1 MLATQIEVSDGTLS
15 IINVGIQ
22 FFEQDDI
29 SVSLDQS
36 DVPLVL
42 GVDYVWSAS
51 TTITFLPSTSVPFG
65 TVPNGVEVIVRRDT
79 KNDNMYNVLDGG
91 APFSRLTLDE
101 NYKQLLY
108 LTQEFSEGLGLDGLR
123 NNLNMNGYRVLNI
136 GTPVNYGDAVNKGY
150 ADTQT
155 AQTISYVEAL
165 NTRTLRTPEVIDV
178 LPPAASRANKVLG
191 FDFSGRPIASLPL
204 SGSAAE
210 LALDLAD
217 ASDPYKGAAMLGYSY
232 PGIDAVARTVYA
244 RLTDAITVQDFGA
257 IGDGVADDTGA
268 IRAALTH
275 VGAYGGCLQFGAGK
289 IYKVDPLS
297 IVIEQHLY
305 VYLQG
310 NGAVLLS
317 TNPGTT
323 TRSITLRGKA
333 GADIFV
339 EKLTVDHVTQPD
351 YLSGNGVAETGALT
365 IEPYNYAAGEYF
377 DTVDVDQ
384 CDIESSWWAGIR
396 VYLPRV
402 AYVTRCRVHNA
413 KGSGI
418 FGSVRESAFVSSNEV
433 WNTSDD
439 CIFFGGTVAVPGKT
453 FHAFANM
460 VGRNGAKGIGA
471 AGFSNISMWSNTTDD
486 TSAFGLVAYSG
497 TEATDTWGPVDSVV
511 FTGNTVGKVRGSVNN
526 VSGTKSGIYVRGDA
540 TRRPRMVSFNGNSI
554 RDTDEYAVRCD
565 TADMVT
571 IVGQNI
577 DANGGVLVGGAAG
590 YGTSKLHM
598 VDNNI
603 KVISNNAVALF
614 DVDKFAITGN
624 RLSGYTAAPIAGQRC
639 SNGTIDRNLL
649 DGSTQAYS
657 FTSSTNVK
665 FGGFN
670 YTVSAY
676 TAGTASADPTN
687 PVAMHRSLQQAAN
700 SAVTAILTIM
710 GDVVLTGAL
719 SGAQGIMNLGVQPLV
734 TQNIPVTCWNG
745 TAFTLATLQIRNS
758 SNGLCVLYGAPTG
771 TVKVSVCGIIKLD

>member
-1 MLATQIEVSDGTLS
+1 MAIYDAPESLHVGTGSETVFGFNWPYLLPRDLRVTVNGIAVVTVLASPNQVAIVPAPAALS
-15 IINVGIQ
+15 IVRIYRNTPAQNPTYLFATGI
-22 FFEQDDI
+22 
-29 SVSLDQS
+29 
-36 DVPLVL
+36 PM
-42 GVDYVWSAS
+42 
-51 TTITFLPSTSVPFG
+51 LPKY
-65 TVPNGVEVIVRRDT
+65 I
-79 KNDNMYNVLDGG
+79 DG
-91 APFSRLTLDE
+91 
-101 NYKQLLY
+101 NNKQLLY
-108 LTQEFSEGLGLDGLR
+108 ALQEGLLQFAKTQAVADAALAAAQAAQLAAEQAAASAAQQAANIR
-123 NNLNMNGYRVLNI
+123 RTVRVS
-136 GTPVNYGDAVNKGY
+136 GSD
-150 ADTQT
+150 
-155 AQTISYVEAL
+155 
-165 NTRTLRTPEVIDV
+165 PELPV
-178 LPPAASRANKVLG
+178 LPPVAARANKVLG
-191 FDFSGRPIASLPL
+191 FDANGNPVGILPATGSGT
-204 SGSAAE
+204 E
-210 LALDLAD
+210 LALDLANPNNP
-217 ASDPYKGAAMLGYSY
+217 ALGAGMLGYRY
-232 PGIDAVARTVYA
+232 PGLDAVARTVYA
-244 RLTDAITVQDFGA
+244 RLTDSVTVQDFGA
-257 IGDGVADDTGA
+257 IGDGVVNDTAA

-275 VGAYGGCLQFGAGK
+275 VGQHGGTLQFGAGK
-289 IYKVDPLS
+289 VYRIDPMS
-297 IVIEQHLY
+297 IIVERHLY

-310 NGAVLLS
+310 NGAALLS
-317 TNPGTT
+317 TNPGTS
-323 TRSITLRGKA
+323 TRSITFRGKF
-333 GADIFV
+333 GADLYV
-339 EKLTVDHVTQPD
+339 EKLTVDHVIQPN
-351 YLSGNGVAETGALT
+351 YLDGNGVAETGALV
-365 IEPYNYAAGEYF
+365 IEPFNYAAGEYF
-377 DTVDVDQ
+377 DTVDVHQ
-384 CDIESSWWAGIR
+384 CDIESAWWAGIR

-540 TRRPRMVSFNGNSI
+540 ARRPRMVSFNGNSI

-639 SNGTIDRNLL
+639 SNGTIERNLL

-734 TQNIPVTCWNG
+734 TQRLPVACWNG
-745 TAFTLATLQIRNS
+745 TAFTTAVLEIRNA
-758 SNGLCVLYGAPTG
+758 SNGLCVLYGAPAG
-771 TVKVSVCGIIKLD
+771 TTRVSIQGIIKLD